1 MVIIWEDFILSEERS
16 ENSKF
21 EVYICVKKSSKLP
34 RSTVREDD
42 GSSHSVPRLVRQY
55 LGAWLV
61 GHMRWNSVSES
72 PYPPYRRSL
81 HNSPRTSLGH
91 HSQDA
96 CSSHSCSSDQRN
108 KWGESLSGNR
118 EFIMSKSHII
128 AIRNHFLALEESWWS
143 SVPLTFLMTHW
154 FGPASGGCH
163 WREPVC
169 TRNSRAP
176 FSQAPSQAVLSLTD
190 PTIFSLCPTWS
201 VPRISSFLLLCE
213 YLLWDLGTD

>member
-1 MVIIWEDFILSEERS
+1 
-16 ENSKF
+16 
-21 EVYICVKKSSKLP
+21 
-34 RSTVREDD
+34 
-42 GSSHSVPRLVRQY
+42 
-55 LGAWLV
+55 
-61 GHMRWNSVSES
+61 MRWNSVSES

-96 CSSHSCSSDQRN
+96 CSSHCCSSDQRN

-128 AIRNHFLALEESWWS
+128 AIRNHFLAFEESWWS

-169 TRNSRAP
+169 SRNSRAP

-190 PTIFSLCPTWS
+190 PSIFSLCPTWS
-201 VPRISSFLLLCE
+201 VPRISSLLLLCE
-213 YLLWDLGTD
+213 YLLWDLGTDWRGQEIRESWVPILPVLFWREDCWLTHPKTIFSALFSFSTPWTLCSTEPTFQV